1 MRMFLKILAWFCKVA
16 AILFWLVLTLYKSSD
31 VARPLGGVGSGAPEF
46 LEIAILSAYFVLV
59 ILPNRWLVFSPDA
72 FVISLLVALIPLF
85 LLLGSM
91 GWSNLSVVAPLI
103 VYFGLLPSSLVLSFW
118 RRRKGEKIGYV

>member
-1 MRMFLKILAWFCKVA
+1 MFLKILAWFCKVA

-59 ILPNRWLVFSPDA
+59 ILPNRWLVFSPVA
-72 FVISLLVALIPLF
+72 FVISLLIALIPLF